1 MGGTFLLRKLG
12 GALVTLVAIAILNFV
27 LFRLLPGD
35 PITKLL
41 PRNVSQAQK
50 EALRA
55 RLGLDQPIFPAV
67 VRTPAGDLA
76 IDVSTLPD
84 SLVHNQFVTSLSNV
98 ATLDLGLSFASR
110 TPVTD
115 VILDHLWP
123 TVLLVG
129 TAEVIALAIGVLIGI
144 RAGWKRGSRFDTL
157 SINGSLVLYAVP
169 LFWLVMLLFYF
180 LATPNGIALFP
191 GQQMVTPGIRHID
204 PIAYWA
210 DVLRHLV
217 LPATTL
223 ALGLIAGNALIMRS
237 SMVETLKED
246 YVTTARA
253 KGLSES
259 QVVRRHAIPN
269 ALLPTVTVVALT
281 FGYVLGGAVGVEEVF
296 AWPGMGSLIV
306 DAIVGKD
313 YPVLQGVFLVI
324 AACVVLANLIADLL
338 YGVLDPRVRT

>member
-169 LFWLVMLLFYF
+169 LFWLGMLLFYF

-223 ALGLIAGNALIMRS
+223 ALGLIAGNA
-237 SMVETLKED
+237 
-246 YVTTARA
+246 
-253 KGLSES
+253 
-259 QVVRRHAIPN
+259 
-269 ALLPTVTVVALT
+269 
-281 FGYVLGGAVGVEEVF
+281 
-296 AWPGMGSLIV
+296 
-306 DAIVGKD
+306 
-313 YPVLQGVFLVI
+313 
-324 AACVVLANLIADLL
+324 
-338 YGVLDPRVRT
+338 